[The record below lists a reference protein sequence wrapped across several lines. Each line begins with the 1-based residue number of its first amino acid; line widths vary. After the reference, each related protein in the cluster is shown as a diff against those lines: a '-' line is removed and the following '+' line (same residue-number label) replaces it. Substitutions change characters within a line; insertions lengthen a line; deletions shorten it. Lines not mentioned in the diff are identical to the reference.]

1 MPTTVPAPPHEPPT
15 SPPAI
20 YDNDDVPSFVADPL
34 VAWIVDRNDRNT
46 RNHDNR
52 NKTTHHRSTLHD
64 SSTSHDSQHNILYR
78 QIEEDSHHQQQQ
90 QHDPHD
96 NKDNNDDSFFDVVL
110 VAGFP
115 LWTPTRSDYH
125 DHQNNTKEEDEEEQ
139 LSSYEADYQRFLKL
153 VQSCFDVKDEKDPMD
168 TPPGKEQETNE
179 SHTDVKDPQQRT
191 QQPSPSPL
199 FLYQSQYLHVTIAT
213 MHPLMKKGTNPPSSE
228 NMTEPKQQQQQQH
241 YCDIQE
247 YFQSLL
253 RRASQST
260 LWPTRPFEFV
270 LDRVQLGTHAGIL
283 LWKDLTGGI
292 EQIRMALREAEAEEL
307 QQQQSSS
314 SSSSLSNNTPTPTQ
328 PSFFPIHSIPG
339 IIHSTFLRFHSEPR
353 MCPTR
358 VHERFA
364 QLVLPKLQLSSP
376 SSFSLNTTTSSPQQR
391 TNHKNHLL
399 FSTPIVVSNIH
410 LVCEQTPYMQFEKSS
425 KTVLTTITLSS

>member
-1 MPTTVPAPPHEPPT
+1 MPTTVPAPPHESPT

-20 YDNDDVPSFVADPL
+20 YDNDEVPSFVVDPL
-34 VAWIVDRNDRNT
+34 VAWIVDHNDRNT
-46 RNHDNR
+46 RHHDHR
-52 NKTTHHRSTLHD
+52 NKTTHP
-64 SSTSHDSQHNILYR
+64 SSTSHDSNTSHDIQHNILYH
-78 QIEEDSHHQQQQ
+78 QNEEDSYHHQQ

-96 NKDNNDDSFFDVVL
+96 HEDNNDDSFFDVVL

-115 LWTPTRSDYH
+115 LWTTPR
-125 DHQNNTKEEDEEEQ
+125 NNTKEEDEDEQ
-139 LSSYEADYQRFLKL
+139 ISSYEADYQRFLKL
-153 VQSCFDVKDEKDPMD
+153 VQSCFDEKDETDPMD
-168 TPPGKEQETNE
+168 TPPGSKEQETNE
-179 SHTDVKDPQQRT
+179 SHTDVKDS

-213 MHPLMKKGTNPPSSE
+213 MHPLMKKGTSHPHSSE
-228 NMTEPKQQQQQQH
+228 NMTEPKQQQH
-241 YCDIQE
+241 YCVIQE

-307 QQQQSSS
+307 QQQQQQQQSSS
-314 SSSSLSNNTPTPTQ
+314 CPSSLSTNTTTPTQ
-328 PSFFPIHSIPG
+328 PPFFPIHSIPG

-364 QLVLPKLQLSSP
+364 RLVLPKLQLSSP
-376 SSFSLNTTTSSPQQR
+376 SSLSLNTTRTSSPQQRR

-399 FSTPIVVSNIH
+399 FSTPIVVSHIH
-410 LVCEQTPYMQFEKSS
+410 LVCEEVPYMQFEKSS